1 MSRIGRK
8 VIFWA
13 FLLSTILFYSFS
25 PGILFLGTSLD
36 NSPRETD
43 VVRKGRQI
51 DLFEIREHNENLL
64 QSLILEKGPRC
75 AFDKRKIFNLGLPRT
90 GTLSIVKVLGQYGF
104 RSCHPFAE
112 KSWTFEEVLSFI
124 RDPNSVA
131 AKAIRVR
138 LSECDMFSDTPI
150 YGMLEQLLHY
160 YPDARFVMTTREKST
175 WEDSCE
181 RLMEYKCNKLG
192 KNYIKFQK
200 YYYGVR
206 CWSQEHWGRAYDEHH
221 LKVSNLLGNR
231 VLYIPIEM
239 PNNEKLRILLR
250 YVKCKMING
259 TNYVHKQHALGAQRA
274 VGGRGIEKYERV

>member
-112 KSWTFEEVLSFI
+112 KSWTF
-124 RDPNSVA
+124 
-131 AKAIRVR
+131 
-138 LSECDMFSDTPI
+138 
-150 YGMLEQLLHY
+150 
-160 YPDARFVMTTREKST
+160 
-175 WEDSCE
+175 
-181 RLMEYKCNKLG
+181 
-192 KNYIKFQK
+192 
-200 YYYGVR
+200 
-206 CWSQEHWGRAYDEHH
+206 DE
-221 LKVSNLLGNR
+221 L
-231 VLYIPIEM
+231 
-239 PNNEKLRILLR
+239 
-250 YVKCKMING
+250 
-259 TNYVHKQHALGAQRA
+259 
-274 VGGRGIEKYERV
+274 